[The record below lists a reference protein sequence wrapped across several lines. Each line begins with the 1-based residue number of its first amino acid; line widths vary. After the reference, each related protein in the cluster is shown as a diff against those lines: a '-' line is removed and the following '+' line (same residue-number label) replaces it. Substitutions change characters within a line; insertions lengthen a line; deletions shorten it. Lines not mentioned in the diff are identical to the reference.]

1 MGQINSIAKQEIVK
15 IQCRQVDEMESKL
28 RYIAENYE
36 EMIVQLR
43 VKQAEELKKY
53 ALQDDS
59 RHQAHYNLWR
69 GGTMEFYV
77 MGNLLKESNELTR
90 DMKKR
95 LEEGA

>member
-1 MGQINSIAKQEIVK
+1 MSKTSKQRIIE
-15 IQCRQVDEMESKL
+15 IQCDQVDTMESKL

-59 RHQAHYNLWR
+59 RYESQYSLWR
-69 GGTMEFYV
+69 GSYIDFYV
-77 MGNLLKESNELTR
+77 MGNLLKDCNKMTI

-95 LEEGA
+95 LGA